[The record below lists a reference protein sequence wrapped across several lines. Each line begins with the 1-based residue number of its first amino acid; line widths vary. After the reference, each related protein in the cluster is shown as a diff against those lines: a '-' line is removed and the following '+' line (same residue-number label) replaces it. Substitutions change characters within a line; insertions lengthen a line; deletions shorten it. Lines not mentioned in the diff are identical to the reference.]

1 MSARFQVLFHS
12 PPGVLF
18 TIPSRYSSA
27 IGHREVFRRPSGLGR
42 FTQDSTGPVL
52 LGAAPAQPAGF
63 RLRGCH
69 PLRPPVPGGSATRPV
84 QCTAPRRGGDGK
96 NAPRQHRARNPRR
109 VIARA
114 RFNHHPLPLATTHGI
129 STPAG
134 TEMFHF
140 PASPPAPYD
149 IQTRVTPHNGR
160 RVPPFGNPRITARK
174 PAPRGISQATASFI
188 GPRCQGIHRTL
199 IKTNNTQNN
208 TTHGAQRARPPRDH
222 DAPTAPGHDDHRATA
237 AHQRRAPQPAR
248 AARRTKQKNKQTG
261 DQQHNSRYRGRPQ
274 MLASTMQFT
283 TNPPTTPDPPEQ
295 GRARG
300 PGHQGAP
307 PQNPTACHAPHTPT
321 PARRRPPTGPARGGN
336 TREDEGGG
344 PGPPPHGGEPAPPV
358 PAAINEPLRKE
369 VIQPHLPVRLPCYDF
384 VPITGPAFDR
394 SPWGHGLRASPTFMT

>member
-237 AHQRRAPQPAR
+237 AHQRRAPEPAR

-283 TNPPTTPDPPEQ
+283 TNPPTTPDPPKKRQ

-307 PQNPTACHAPHTPT
+307 PQNPTACHAPH
-321 PARRRPPTGPARGGN
+321 PPPRNERKQKRGGGA
-336 TREDEGGG
+336 RA
-344 PGPPPHGGEPAPPV
+344 PPHGG
-358 PAAINEPLRKE
+358 
-369 VIQPHLPVRLPCYDF
+369 
-384 VPITGPAFDR
+384 
-394 SPWGHGLRASPTFMT
+394 

>member
-69 PLRPPVPGGSATRPV
+69 PLRPPIPGDSATRPV

-160 RVPPFGNPRITARK
+160 RVPPFGNPRITARQ
-174 PAPRGISQATASFI
+174 PAPRGISQATTSFI
-188 GPRCQGIHRTL
+188 GP
-199 IKTNNTQNN
+199 
-208 TTHGAQRARPPRDH
+208 
-222 DAPTAPGHDDHRATA
+222 DA
-237 AHQRRAPQPAR
+237 
-248 AARRTKQKNKQTG
+248 K
-261 DQQHNSRYRGRPQ
+261 
-274 MLASTMQFT
+274 AST
-283 TNPPTTPDPPEQ
+283 E
-295 GRARG
+295 
-300 PGHQGAP
+300 
-307 PQNPTACHAPHTPT
+307 
-321 PARRRPPTGPARGGN
+321 
-336 TREDEGGG
+336 
-344 PGPPPHGGEPAPPV
+344 
-358 PAAINEPLRKE
+358 
-369 VIQPHLPVRLPCYDF
+369 
-384 VPITGPAFDR
+384 R
-394 SPWGHGLRASPTFMT
+394 S

>member
-69 PLRPPVPGGSATRPV
+69 PLRPPIPGDSATRPV

-96 NAPRQHRARNPRR
+96 NAPQTTPRPQPPPG
-109 VIARA
+109 IARA

-140 PASPPAPYD
+140 PASPPAPYEL
-149 IQTRVTPHNGR
+149 QTRVTPHNGR

-199 IKTNNTQNN
+199 IKTNNTQHN
-208 TTHGAQRARPPRDH
+208 TRRTRD
-222 DAPTAPGHDDHRATA
+222 
-237 AHQRRAPQPAR
+237 AHHTG
-248 AARRTKQKNKQTG
+248 ARRTTNQTRKQT
-261 DQQHNSRYRGRPQ
+261 NGRP
-274 MLASTMQFT
+274 AAQFT
-283 TNPPTTPDPPEQ
+283 IPRPPADARVHYAVHNQPAHNPRPHPSRRGPRGPDTRAHRPRTRQHATPPTPP
-295 GRARG
+295 
-300 PGHQGAP
+300 P
-307 PQNPTACHAPHTPT
+307 PQRAETRERIRGEDPGPRPTADNP
-321 PARRRPPTGPARGGN
+321 RPQRPR
-336 TREDEGGG
+336 
-344 PGPPPHGGEPAPPV
+344 
-358 PAAINEPLRKE
+358 
-369 VIQPHLPVRLPCYDF
+369 
-384 VPITGPAFDR
+384 
-394 SPWGHGLRASPTFMT
+394 

>member
-69 PLRPPVPGGSATRPV
+69 PLRPPIPGDSATRPV

-96 NAPRQHRARNPRR
+96 NAPQQHRARNPRR

-199 IKTNNTQNN
+199 IKTNNTQHN
-208 TTHGAQRARPPRDH
+208 TRHNAARETATRPRRANRARPRRSPRH
-222 DAPTAPGHDDHRATA
+222 CGARAT
-237 AHQRRAPQPAR
+237 RTTPAR

-261 DQQHNSRYRGRPQ
+261 DQQHN
-274 MLASTMQFT
+274 
-283 TNPPTTPDPPEQ
+283 
-295 GRARG
+295 
-300 PGHQGAP
+300 
-307 PQNPTACHAPHTPT
+307 
-321 PARRRPPTGPARGGN
+321 
-336 TREDEGGG
+336 
-344 PGPPPHGGEPAPPV
+344 
-358 PAAINEPLRKE
+358 
-369 VIQPHLPVRLPCYDF
+369 
-384 VPITGPAFDR
+384 
-394 SPWGHGLRASPTFMT
+394 

>member
-69 PLRPPVPGGSATRPV
+69 PLRPPIPGDSATRPV

-199 IKTNNTQNN
+199 IKTNNTQHN
-208 TTHGAQRARPPRDH
+208 TTHGA
-222 DAPTAPGHDDHRATA
+222 RAT
-237 AHQRRAPQPAR
+237 RTRTG
-248 AARRTKQKNKQTG
+248 ARRTTNQTRKQTNG
-261 DQQHNSRYRGRPQ
+261 RPAAQSRYRGRPQ

-283 TNPPTTPDPPEQ
+283 TNPPTTPDPTQ
-295 GRARG
+295 AGGA
-300 PGHQGAP
+300 QGARTPGRTAPEPDSMPRP
-307 PQNPTACHAPHTPT
+307 PHP
-321 PARRRPPTGPARGGN
+321 RPRQAETPTGPAHDGKQEIR
-336 TREDEGGG
+336 RGGG
-344 PGPPPHGGEPAPPV
+344 PRAPPHGG
-358 PAAINEPLRKE
+358 
-369 VIQPHLPVRLPCYDF
+369 
-384 VPITGPAFDR
+384 
-394 SPWGHGLRASPTFMT
+394 

>member
-69 PLRPPVPGGSATRPV
+69 PLRPPIPGDSATRPV

-96 NAPRQHRARNPRR
+96 NAPQTTPRPQPPPG
-109 VIARA
+109 IARA

-199 IKTNNTQNN
+199 IKTNNTQHN
-208 TTHGAQRARPPRDH
+208 TRRTRD
-222 DAPTAPGHDDHRATA
+222 
-237 AHQRRAPQPAR
+237 AHHTG
-248 AARRTKQKNKQTG
+248 ARRTTNQTRKQT
-261 DQQHNSRYRGRPQ
+261 NGRP
-274 MLASTMQFT
+274 AAQFT
-283 TNPPTTPDPPEQ
+283 IPRPPADARVHYAVHNQPAHNPRPHPS
-295 GRARG
+295 RRG
-300 PGHQGAP
+300 PRGPDTRAHRPRTRQ
-307 PQNPTACHAPHTPT
+307 HATPHTP
-321 PARRRPPTGPARGGN
+321 PARRRPRRAPHTTESR
-336 TREDEGGG
+336 RSEGGG
-344 PGPPPHGGEPAPPV
+344 GPRAPPHGGEPAPPA
-358 PAAINEPLRKE
+358 PAAKKNPLER
-369 VIQPHLPVRLPCYDF
+369 R
-384 VPITGPAFDR
+384 
-394 SPWGHGLRASPTFMT
+394 

>member
-160 RVPPFGNPRITARK
+160 RVPPFGNPRITARQ

-199 IKTNNTQNN
+199 IKTNNTQHNNN
-208 TTHGAQRARPPRDH
+208 TRRTRDAHHTGARRTTNQTKKQTNGRPHSTIH
-222 DAPTAPGHDDHRATA
+222 DTA
-237 AHQRRAPQPAR
+237 
-248 AARRTKQKNKQTG
+248 AARRC
-261 DQQHNSRYRGRPQ
+261 SRPLCSSQPTRPQ
-274 MLASTMQFT
+274 
-283 TNPPTTPDPPEQ
+283 PPTPPKRQEEAQGARTPGRTAPEPDSMPRPPHPRPRNERKHERGSG
-295 GRARG
+295 GRTPGPAPRRRTRAPSARG
-300 PGHQGAP
+300 
-307 PQNPTACHAPHTPT
+307 N
-321 PARRRPPTGPARGGN
+321 
-336 TREDEGGG
+336 
-344 PGPPPHGGEPAPPV
+344 
-358 PAAINEPLRKE
+358 
-369 VIQPHLPVRLPCYDF
+369 
-384 VPITGPAFDR
+384 
-394 SPWGHGLRASPTFMT
+394 

>member
-69 PLRPPVPGGSATRPV
+69 PLRPPIPGDSATRPV

-96 NAPRQHRARNPRR
+96 NAPQTTPRPQPPPG
-109 VIARA
+109 IARA

-160 RVPPFGNPRITARK
+160 RVPPFGNPRITARQ

-199 IKTNNTQNN
+199 IKTNNTQQHN
-208 TTHGAQRARPPRDH
+208 TRRTRD
-222 DAPTAPGHDDHRATA
+222 
-237 AHQRRAPQPAR
+237 AHHTG
-248 AARRTKQKNKQTG
+248 ARRTTNQTRKQT
-261 DQQHNSRYRGRPQ
+261 NGRP
-274 MLASTMQFT
+274 AAQFT
-283 TNPPTTPDPPEQ
+283 IPRPPADARVHYAVHNQPAHNPRPHPSRRGPRGPDTRAHRPRTRQHATPPTPP
-295 GRARG
+295 
-300 PGHQGAP
+300 P
-307 PQNPTACHAPHTPT
+307 PQRAETRERIRGEDPGPRPTARNPRPQRPRPKRTP
-321 PARRRPPTGPARGGN
+321 
-336 TREDEGGG
+336 
-344 PGPPPHGGEPAPPV
+344 
-358 PAAINEPLRKE
+358 
-369 VIQPHLPVRLPCYDF
+369 
-384 VPITGPAFDR
+384 
-394 SPWGHGLRASPTFMT
+394 

>member
-69 PLRPPVPGGSATRPV
+69 PLRPPVPGDSATRPV

-96 NAPRQHRARNPRR
+96 NAPQQHRARNPRR

-199 IKTNNTQNN
+199 IKTNNTQQHN
-208 TTHGAQRARPPRDH
+208 TRRTRDAHQNRRAPH
-222 DAPTAPGHDDHRATA
+222 DEPNKKTNKRATA
-237 AHQRRAPQPAR
+237 
-248 AARRTKQKNKQTG
+248 
-261 DQQHNSRYRGRPQ
+261 QHNSRYRGRPQ

-283 TNPPTTPDPPEQ
+283 TNPPTTPDPTTEQ
-295 GRARG
+295 
-300 PGHQGAP
+300 
-307 PQNPTACHAPHTPT
+307 
-321 PARRRPPTGPARGGN
+321 
-336 TREDEGGG
+336 
-344 PGPPPHGGEPAPPV
+344 
-358 PAAINEPLRKE
+358 
-369 VIQPHLPVRLPCYDF
+369 
-384 VPITGPAFDR
+384 
-394 SPWGHGLRASPTFMT
+394 

>member
-96 NAPRQHRARNPRR
+96 NAPQTTPRPQPPPG
-109 VIARA
+109 IARA

-199 IKTNNTQNN
+199 IKTNNTQQHN
-208 TTHGAQRARPPRDH
+208 TRRTCDAHHTGARRTTNQTRKQTNGRPHSTIH
-222 DAPTAPGHDDHRATA
+222 DTA
-237 AHQRRAPQPAR
+237 
-248 AARRTKQKNKQTG
+248 AARRC
-261 DQQHNSRYRGRPQ
+261 SRPLCSSQPTRPQ
-274 MLASTMQFT
+274 
-283 TNPPTTPDPPEQ
+283 PPTPPQNSE
-295 GRARG
+295 GPKG
-300 PGHQGAP
+300 PGYQGAP
-307 PQNPTACHAPHTPT
+307 PQNPTACHAPHTPA
-321 PARRRPPTGPARGGN
+321 PARRRPRRAPHAAE
-336 TREDEGGG
+336 TRERIRGED
-344 PGPPPHGGEPAPPV
+344 PGPRTTADNPRPQRPRQLM
-358 PAAINEPLRKE
+358 NPLER
-369 VIQPHLPVRLPCYDF
+369 R
-384 VPITGPAFDR
+384 
-394 SPWGHGLRASPTFMT
+394 

>member
-69 PLRPPVPGGSATRPV
+69 PLRPPVPGDSATRPV

-199 IKTNNTQNN
+199 IKTNNTQHNNN
-208 TTHGAQRARPPRDH
+208 TRRTRDAHHTGARRTTNQTKKQTNGRPHSTIH
-222 DAPTAPGHDDHRATA
+222 DTA
-237 AHQRRAPQPAR
+237 
-248 AARRTKQKNKQTG
+248 AARRC
-261 DQQHNSRYRGRPQ
+261 SRPLCSSQPTRPQ
-274 MLASTMQFT
+274 
-283 TNPPTTPDPPEQ
+283 PPTPPKRQEEAQGARTPGRTAPEPDSMPRPPHPRPRNERKHERGSG
-295 GRARG
+295 GRTPGPAPRRRTRAPSARG
-300 PGHQGAP
+300 
-307 PQNPTACHAPHTPT
+307 N
-321 PARRRPPTGPARGGN
+321 
-336 TREDEGGG
+336 
-344 PGPPPHGGEPAPPV
+344 
-358 PAAINEPLRKE
+358 
-369 VIQPHLPVRLPCYDF
+369 
-384 VPITGPAFDR
+384 
-394 SPWGHGLRASPTFMT
+394 

>member
-69 PLRPPVPGGSATRPV
+69 PLRPPIPGDSATRPV

-96 NAPRQHRARNPRR
+96 NAPQTTPRPQPPPG
-109 VIARA
+109 IARA

-199 IKTNNTQNN
+199 IKTNNTQQHN
-208 TTHGAQRARPPRDH
+208 TRRTRD
-222 DAPTAPGHDDHRATA
+222 
-237 AHQRRAPQPAR
+237 AHHTG
-248 AARRTKQKNKQTG
+248 ARRTTNQTRKQT
-261 DQQHNSRYRGRPQ
+261 NGRP
-274 MLASTMQFT
+274 AAQFT
-283 TNPPTTPDPPEQ
+283 IPRPPADARVHYAVHNQPAHNPRPPQ
-295 GRARG
+295 KDRRRPKG

-307 PQNPTACHAPHTPT
+307 PQNPTACHAPHP
-321 PARRRPPTGPARGGN
+321 PPRNERNRRR
-336 TREDEGGG
+336 GGG
-344 PGPPPHGGEPAPPV
+344 PRAPPHGGEPAPPA
-358 PAAINEPLRKE
+358 PAVIMNPLER
-369 VIQPHLPVRLPCYDF
+369 R
-384 VPITGPAFDR
+384 
-394 SPWGHGLRASPTFMT
+394 

>member
-199 IKTNNTQNN
+199 IKTNNTQHN
-208 TTHGAQRARPPRDH
+208 TRHNAARETATRPRRANRARPRRSPRH
-222 DAPTAPGHDDHRATA
+222 CGARAT
-237 AHQRRAPQPAR
+237 RTTPAR

-283 TNPPTTPDPPEQ
+283 TNPPTTPDPTQ
-295 GRARG
+295 AGGA
-300 PGHQGAP
+300 QGARTP
-307 PQNPTACHAPHTPT
+307 GRTAPEPDSMPRPHTP
-321 PARRRPPTGPARGGN
+321 PARRRPRRAPAHGGKQEIRRG
-336 TREDEGGG
+336 ED
-344 PGPPPHGGEPAPPV
+344 PGPRPTAENPRPQRPRQLM
-358 PAAINEPLRKE
+358 NPLER
-369 VIQPHLPVRLPCYDF
+369 R
-384 VPITGPAFDR
+384 
-394 SPWGHGLRASPTFMT
+394 

>member
-69 PLRPPVPGGSATRPV
+69 PLRPPIPGDSATRPV

-96 NAPRQHRARNPRR
+96 NAPRTTPRPQPPPG
-109 VIARA
+109 IARA

-174 PAPRGISQATASFI
+174 PAPRGISQATTSFI

-199 IKTNNTQNN
+199 IKTNNTQHN
-208 TTHGAQRARPPRDH
+208 TRRTRD
-222 DAPTAPGHDDHRATA
+222 
-237 AHQRRAPQPAR
+237 AHQNRRAPHDEPNKKTNKRATSSTIHDTA
-248 AARRTKQKNKQTG
+248 AARRC
-261 DQQHNSRYRGRPQ
+261 SRPLCSSQPTRPQ
-274 MLASTMQFT
+274 
-283 TNPPTTPDPPEQ
+283 PPTPPAA
-295 GRARG
+295 GGA
-300 PGHQGAP
+300 QGARTPGRTAPEPDSMPRP
-307 PQNPTACHAPHTPT
+307 PPPPRQAET
-321 PARRRPPTGPARGGN
+321 PTGPRTRRKAGDQKGGRTPGPAPRRGTRAPSARGN
-336 TREDEGGG
+336 
-344 PGPPPHGGEPAPPV
+344 
-358 PAAINEPLRKE
+358 
-369 VIQPHLPVRLPCYDF
+369 
-384 VPITGPAFDR
+384 
-394 SPWGHGLRASPTFMT
+394 

>member
-208 TTHGAQRARPPRDH
+208 TTHGTQRARPPRDH

-237 AHQRRAPQPAR
+237 AHQRRAPEPAR

-283 TNPPTTPDPPEQ
+283 TNPPTTPDPTQ
-295 GRARG
+295 AGGA
-300 PGHQGAP
+300 QGARTPGRTAPEPDSMPRP
-307 PQNPTACHAPHTPT
+307 PHPR
-321 PARRRPPTGPARGGN
+321 PARRRPPTGPARGGS
-336 TREDEGGG
+336 RRGDEKRGGG
-344 PGPPPHGGEPAPPV
+344 ARAPAP
-358 PAAINEPLRKE
+358 R
-369 VIQPHLPVRLPCYDF
+369 RR
-384 VPITGPAFDR
+384 T
-394 SPWGHGLRASPTFMT
+394 RAPSARGN

>member
-140 PASPPAPYD
+140 PASPPAPYEL
-149 IQTRVTPHNGR
+149 QTRVTPHNGR

-188 GPRCQGIHRTL
+188 GPRCQGIRRTL
-199 IKTNNTQNN
+199 KKTNSTQHNNNVEPTAQNN
-208 TTHGAQRARPPRDH
+208 TDDSCKTIDARVHYAVHNQPAPAPRRDPRPNSRPKRGDPAPGGRTQGRTAPEPDSAPRPP
-222 DAPTAPGHDDHRATA
+222 P
-237 AHQRRAPQPAR
+237 
-248 AARRTKQKNKQTG
+248 
-261 DQQHNSRYRGRPQ
+261 
-274 MLASTMQFT
+274 
-283 TNPPTTPDPPEQ
+283 
-295 GRARG
+295 
-300 PGHQGAP
+300 
-307 PQNPTACHAPHTPT
+307 
-321 PARRRPPTGPARGGN
+321 PARGA
-336 TREDEGGG
+336 GGG
-344 PGPPPHGGEPAPPV
+344 ERGEPGGRKTRPRSLRAPAATSTTPHGGGRRQTP
-358 PAAINEPLRKE
+358 
-369 VIQPHLPVRLPCYDF
+369 
-384 VPITGPAFDR
+384 
-394 SPWGHGLRASPTFMT
+394 

>member
-1 MSARFQVLFHS
+1 MVSADSHRIPRAPCYWGPRPRS
-12 PPGVLF
+12 PPGSAYGAV
-18 TIPSRYSSA
+18 TRCGPPSQGIRL
-27 IGHREVFRRPSGLGR
+27 PDR
-42 FTQDSTGPVL
+42 FN
-52 LGAAPAQPAGF
+52 A
-63 RLRGCH
+63 
-69 PLRPPVPGGSATRPV
+69 LRPAAAATGRTRP
-84 QCTAPRRGGDGK
+84 K
-96 NAPRQHRARNPRR
+96 QHRARNPRR

-160 RVPPFGNPRITARK
+160 RVPPFGNPRITARQ

-199 IKTNNTQNN
+199 IKTNNTQQHN
-208 TTHGAQRARPPRDH
+208 TRRTRDAHQNRRAPH
-222 DAPTAPGHDDHRATA
+222 DEPNKKTNKRATA
-237 AHQRRAPQPAR
+237 
-248 AARRTKQKNKQTG
+248 
-261 DQQHNSRYRGRPQ
+261 QHNSRYRGRPQ

-283 TNPPTTPDPPEQ
+283 TNPPTTPDPTQAGGAQGARTPGRTAPEPDSMPRPPHPPPRNERKHERGSG
-295 GRARG
+295 GRAR
-300 PGHQGAP
+300 A
-307 PQNPTACHAPHTPT
+307 
-321 PARRRPPTGPARGGN
+321 
-336 TREDEGGG
+336 
-344 PGPPPHGGEPAPPV
+344 PPHGGEPAPPA

>member
-69 PLRPPVPGGSATRPV
+69 PLRPPIPGDSATRPV

-199 IKTNNTQNN
+199 IKTNNTQQHN
-208 TTHGAQRARPPRDH
+208 TRRTRD
-222 DAPTAPGHDDHRATA
+222 
-237 AHQRRAPQPAR
+237 AHHTG
-248 AARRTKQKNKQTG
+248 ARRTTNQTRKQTNGRPAAQFTIPRPPADARVHYAVHNQPAHNPRPHPSRRGPRGPDTRAHRPRTRQHATPPTPPPPGGDPDGPRTRRKAG
-261 DQQHNSRYRGRPQ
+261 DQK
-274 MLASTMQFT
+274 
-283 TNPPTTPDPPEQ
+283 
-295 GRARG
+295 
-300 PGHQGAP
+300 
-307 PQNPTACHAPHTPT
+307 
-321 PARRRPPTGPARGGN
+321 
-336 TREDEGGG
+336 GGG
-344 PGPPPHGGEPAPPV
+344 PRAPPHGG
-358 PAAINEPLRKE
+358 
-369 VIQPHLPVRLPCYDF
+369 
-384 VPITGPAFDR
+384 
-394 SPWGHGLRASPTFMT
+394 

>member
-140 PASPPAPYD
+140 PASPPAPYH

-208 TTHGAQRARPPRDH
+208 TTHGA
-222 DAPTAPGHDDHRATA
+222 
-237 AHQRRAPQPAR
+237 R
-248 AARRTKQKNKQTG
+248 AARTRTGARRTTNQTRKQT
-261 DQQHNSRYRGRPQ
+261 NGRPH
-274 MLASTMQFT
+274 STIHDTAAARRCSRPLCSSQPT
-283 TNPPTTPDPPEQ
+283 RPQPPTPPKKTGEGPRARTPGRTAPEPDSMPRPHTPAPQ
-295 GRARG
+295 RAEAEERGRG
-300 PGHQGAP
+300 PGPAP
-307 PQNPTACHAPHTPT
+307 RRETRAPS
-321 PARRRPPTGPARGGN
+321 ARGQKN
-336 TREDEGGG
+336 
-344 PGPPPHGGEPAPPV
+344 
-358 PAAINEPLRKE
+358 PLER
-369 VIQPHLPVRLPCYDF
+369 R
-384 VPITGPAFDR
+384 
-394 SPWGHGLRASPTFMT
+394 

>member
-69 PLRPPVPGGSATRPV
+69 PLRPPIPGDSATRPV

-96 NAPRQHRARNPRR
+96 NAPQTTPRPQPPPG
-109 VIARA
+109 IARA

-199 IKTNNTQNN
+199 IKTNNTQHN
-208 TTHGAQRARPPRDH
+208 TRRTRD
-222 DAPTAPGHDDHRATA
+222 
-237 AHQRRAPQPAR
+237 AHHTG
-248 AARRTKQKNKQTG
+248 ARRTTNQTRKQT
-261 DQQHNSRYRGRPQ
+261 NGRP
-274 MLASTMQFT
+274 AAQFT
-283 TNPPTTPDPPEQ
+283 IPRPPADARVHYAVHNQPAHNPRPPQ
-295 GRARG
+295 KDRRRPKG

-307 PQNPTACHAPHTPT
+307 PQNPTACHAPNPR
-321 PARRRPPTGPARGGN
+321 PATSGTG
-336 TREDEGGG
+336 EGGED
-344 PGPPPHGGEPAPPV
+344 PGP
-358 PAAINEPLRKE
+358 R
-369 VIQPHLPVRLPCYDF
+369 
-384 VPITGPAFDR
+384 
-394 SPWGHGLRASPTFMT
+394 PTAENPRPQRPR